1 MQQGQEQC
9 QMVVDKDRPS
19 YRAALRFG
27 LTEGEGLLTFTLLY
41 FTLLTSHYFTTA
53 KAFRPFPLALPAFL
67 AKRRVNPILAE
78 IYPWPENPRTIASNV
93 SYVPIHQH

>member
-9 QMVVDKDRPS
+9 QTVVDKDRPS

-27 LTEGEGLLTFTLLY
+27 LTEGEGLLTFTLL
-41 FTLLTSHYFTTA
+41 TSHYFTTA
-53 KAFRPFPLALPAFL
+53 KAFRPLSYLPSWP
-67 AKRRVNPILAE
+67 REGSILAE
-78 IYPWPENPRTIASNV
+78 IYPWPENPRTIASIV